1 MNPASQAI
9 IAAHARRVLAA
20 QARAAVHAPGTFA
33 AVQSARLAQEVH
45 RARAARIARAMAR
58 GLSPEVLR
66 LLPGAVL
73 DEISGRIGATPEA
86 LRKEGGL

>member
-1 MNPASQAI
+1 MNPTLRNDP
-9 IAAHARRVLAA
+9 AAYARRVLAA

-33 AVQSARLAQEVH
+33 AVQVARLAQEVN
-45 RARAARIARAMAR
+45 RARAAAIARSLAR